1 MLRVIL
7 SAVVVNLLLVVP
19 LWFRGDDPTG
29 RWIALEALLLAG
41 LFALLPRRRWS
52 LVAAALAGLLVVLV
66 AVLGFGDS
74 AARESLARPLNLYL
88 DIHLLDAVRNLVAGT
103 VGAWAGLLFLPV
115 LTGAVLAAAI
125 VVTLLLAPPR
135 GDALERV
142 AAPGPVSRRER
153 AGALLPRLAGMAL
166 LVVAGVLA
174 LAPLPVLPAAAV
186 GFPAVRLVNEQEWYT
201 RLMLQERERFQ
212 GELDRSPAS
221 YAELPGLLARLSDR
235 DVVLGFVESYGIAAL
250 EDPRYAPVV
259 RPRVEELERRVRAA
273 GLQVVTGT
281 LVSPTQ
287 GGQSWFAHG
296 SLLSGLWL
304 DNQLRYDLLLASG
317 RETLVDD
324 FRRAGYR
331 TVAVMPAITMAWPEG
346 ELFRYDQVLAFKDID
361 YAGPPLN
368 WVTMPDQFTWSF
380 VQRAVRDAGS
390 QPVFAEVGLISSH
403 APWTPILTVLDDW
416 ETIGD
421 GSVFSRWANA
431 GETPVELWRDHDRVR
446 EHYALSVDY
455 AVAAVTGYAERYVDD
470 QTLLIVMGDH
480 QPAPMITGE
489 GASREVPVH
498 VISGDPELLAPF
510 LGWGFA
516 PGAFPDP
523 EAPRRGMDEFRD
535 WFVRA
540 FSAPVAPP
548 TAPEPLPLPR
558 TGSDE

>member
-7 SAVVVNLLLVVP
+7 SVVVVNLFLVAP
-19 LWFRGDDPTG
+19 LWFREDDPVG
-29 RWIALEALLLAG
+29 RWLAIEALLLG
-41 LFALLPRRRWS
+41 GVFALLPRRRWS
-52 LVAAALAGLLVVLV
+52 LAAAALAAGVVVLV
-66 AVLGFGDS
+66 AALGFGDS
-74 AARESLARPLNLYL
+74 AARRSLARPLNLYL

-103 VGAWAGLLFLPV
+103 VGAWAGVLFLPV
-115 LTGAVLAAAI
+115 IGVLVLGSAALVA
-125 VVTLLLAPPR
+125 LLLVPPR
-135 GDALERV
+135 GDALEPV
-142 AAPGPVSRRER
+142 PSPGPISRRER
-153 AGALLPRLAGMAL
+153 IRVLFPRLAGAGM
-166 LVVAGVLA
+166 LVLAGVLA
-174 LAPLPVLPAAAV
+174 FAPLPFLPEKAT
-186 GFPAVRLVNEQEWYT
+186 GFPAVRLVNEQGWYT

-212 GELDRSPAS
+212 AELDDSPAS
-221 YAELPGLLARLSDR
+221 YAELPGLLARLDDR
-235 DVVLGFVESYGIAAL
+235 DVVLGFVESYGMTAL

-259 RPRVEELERRVRAA
+259 RPRLEELGRRVEAA
-273 GLQVVTGT
+273 GLHMASGT

-317 RETLVDD
+317 RETMVDD

-331 TVAVMPAITMAWPEG
+331 TVAIMPAITMPWPEG

-380 VQRAVRDAGS
+380 VQRAVREAES
-390 QPVFAEVGLISSH
+390 RPVFAEVGLISSH
-403 APWTPILTVLDDW
+403 APWTPILTVLEDW

-455 AVAAVTGYAERYVDD
+455 AVAAMTGYAERYVDD
-470 QTLLIVMGDH
+470 RTLLIVMGDH

-510 LGWGFA
+510 RGWGFA
-516 PGAFPDP
+516 PGALPDP
-523 EAPRRGMDEFRD
+523 EAPRRRMDEFRD

-540 FSAPVAPP
+540 YSGPAAPMA
-548 TAPEPLPLPR
+548 APEPLPIPR